1 MLSHLLGAQAAPSK
15 RNLKLLRHLAGI
27 AWPGDHHIEVRFHQ
41 SLCCQEIRLGISTRS
56 VEDDQNSPCHTRDRW
71 ADGKSW
77 MRSKLNMAAG
87 QGSKNGSVRSGAPWK
102 TTSQMCLQVNPAEI
116 KQVPGHAM
124 QLNIGT
130 KKLPLPKCRFSQV
143 ASFLQLSLP
152 PFAAIRTELLSH
164 PTSPPSRHQ
173 LTRMTG
179 TWMQCPPPW
188 PSYVRLKMNTKMRS
202 KKSAWARSNSL
213 AKMFKLVV

>member
-1 MLSHLLGAQAAPSK
+1 MWYTVAENKTS
-15 RNLKLLRHLAGI
+15 
-27 AWPGDHHIEVRFHQ
+27 F
-41 SLCCQEIRLGISTRS
+41 
-56 VEDDQNSPCHTRDRW
+56 
-71 ADGKSW
+71 
-77 MRSKLNMAAG
+77 AAG

-102 TTSQMCLQVNPAEI
+102 TMSQMCLQVNPAEN

-130 KKLPLPKCRFSQV
+130 KELPLPKRRFSQV

-164 PTSPPSRHQ
+164 PTSAPSRHQ

>member
-15 RNLKLLRHLAGI
+15 RNLKLLRHSAGI
-27 AWPGDHHIEVRFHQ
+27 AWPGDHHIEVRFHE

-102 TTSQMCLQVNPAEI
+102 TMSQMCLQVNPAEI
-116 KQVPGHAM
+116 KQVPGHAVEHWN
-124 QLNIGT
+124 QEIAT
-130 KKLPLPKCRFSQV
+130 PKVQI
-143 ASFLQLSLP
+143 LSGGLFP
-152 PFAAIRTELLSH
+152 STFIAALCGH
-164 PTSPPSRHQ
+164 
-173 LTRMTG
+173 
-179 TWMQCPPPW
+179 
-188 PSYVRLKMNTKMRS
+188 KN
-202 KKSAWARSNSL
+202 
-213 AKMFKLVV
+213 

>member
-1 MLSHLLGAQAAPSK
+1 MLSHLLGAQAAPNK
-15 RNLKLLRHLAGI
+15 RNLKLLRHSAGI

-56 VEDDQNSPCHTRDRW
+56 VEDEQNSPCHTRDRW

-77 MRSKLNMAAG
+77 VRSKLNMAAG
-87 QGSKNGSVRSGAPWK
+87 QGRAQKMAAFV
-102 TTSQMCLQVNPAEI
+102 LEI
-116 KQVPGHAM
+116 HGRQCHKCACKLILLKLNKFLAM
-124 QLNIGT
+124 QLNIGS

-143 ASFLQLSLP
+143 ASFLQVSLP

-188 PSYVRLKMNTKMRS
+188 PSYVRLKINTQMRS
-202 KKSAWARSNSL
+202 KKSAWARFNSL